1 MADAPK
7 TETFRARG
15 IRVLDGED
23 SKPIARDRNGNEMLR
38 AEAILMDGSRR
49 RILAFDKPKGSN
61 SLTAPIATDLAKA
74 ISDHRD
80 AGMPP
85 TEFVLRVRKMPE
97 AQNPRTG
104 KPYPTSYVVESFAT
118 TPLDRLPQV
127 PKPRGDDAR

>member
-15 IRVLDGED
+15 ILVHDSEDG
-23 SKPIARDRNGNEMLR
+23 KPTARDRNGNEMLR
-38 AEAILMDGSRR
+38 AEAVLMDGSRR
-49 RILAFDKPKGSN
+49 KILAFDKPKGSD
-61 SLTAPIATDLAKA
+61 SLAAPVATDLAKA
-74 ISDHRD
+74 VSEHRD

-104 KPYPTSYVVESFAT
+104 KPYPASYVVESFAT
-118 TPLDRLPQV
+118 TPLDRLPQA